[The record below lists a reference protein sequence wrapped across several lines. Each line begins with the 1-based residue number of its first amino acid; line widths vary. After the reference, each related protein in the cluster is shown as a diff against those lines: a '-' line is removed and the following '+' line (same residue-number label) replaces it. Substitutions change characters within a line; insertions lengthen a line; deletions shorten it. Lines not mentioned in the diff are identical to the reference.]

1 MPRQQSPSPARAPS
15 PQPNS
20 SPLWPP
26 SQQSLS
32 FDPAV
37 RMHTMLPS
45 PSGSRAAPLP
55 PPVEDLKAVREAAV
69 LRVMNDDLENALGTL
84 VLQTRHVRHRVTVY
98 THKQL
103 RSVRYDLGTLREAVA
118 AWQCGFASALENV
131 SATITDAC
139 RQTAELRA
147 PELLAQER
155 VYNQELH
162 REMAAMQ
169 SHYAAVEAE
178 RDSLVVQLAD
188 CRAEFASRAEQL
200 KAAHRERETTLELQL
215 KLLSAA
221 NARAEAAMLSQDHH
235 SMQLAASALH
245 ALHAPP
251 PHAPTAAEMS
261 ARPPSPTGSPQ
272 RAAAAHHHSA
282 AHYADPIEASFAR
295 TTSAALWAERALTER
310 ASGAAKLV
318 MVRRTEPAS
327 RWQDGRRKVK
337 NESPATL
344 RRSGAPL
351 QSARAHDEG
360 AATAAGGASGYATR
374 YIAELGSGRAPARGG
389 SQRRTASA
397 AR

>member
-1 MPRQQSPSPARAPS
+1 M
-15 PQPNS
+15 
-20 SPLWPP
+20 
-26 SQQSLS
+26 
-32 FDPAV
+32 
-37 RMHTMLPS
+37 
-45 PSGSRAAPLP
+45 
-55 PPVEDLKAVREAAV
+55 EDLKAVREAAV
-69 LRVMNDDLENALGTL
+69 LREMNDDLENALGTL

-118 AWQCGFASALENV
+118 AWQRGFSSALENV

-169 SHYAAVEAE
+169 SRYAAVEAE
-178 RDSLVVQLAD
+178 RDSLAVQLAD

-251 PHAPTAAEMS
+251 PQPHRGGNVRPTS
-261 ARPPSPTGSPQ
+261 VTDGV
-272 RAAAAHHHSA
+272 AAA
-282 AHYADPIEASFAR
+282 R
-295 TTSAALWAERALTER
+295 
-310 ASGAAKLV
+310 
-318 MVRRTEPAS
+318 S
-327 RWQDGRRKVK
+327 RSTPPLRG
-337 NESPATL
+337 TL
-344 RRSGAPL
+344 RRSDRGVLRPHDVC
-351 QSARAHDEG
+351 SAV
-360 AATAAGGASGYATR
+360 
-374 YIAELGSGRAPARGG
+374 GRACSHGACIGCGEAGHGAQDRAGVAMARRETEGEE
-389 SQRRTASA
+389 
-397 AR
+397 